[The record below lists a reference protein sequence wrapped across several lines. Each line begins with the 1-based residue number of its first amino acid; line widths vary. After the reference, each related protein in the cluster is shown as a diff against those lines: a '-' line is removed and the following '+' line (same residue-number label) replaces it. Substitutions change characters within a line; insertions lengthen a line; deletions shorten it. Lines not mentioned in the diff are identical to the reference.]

1 MAVNV
6 VLKSVW
12 DDKGIKN
19 AQKAIQD
26 FNAGFDKAF
35 KAVGVAAAAAG
46 AAIALFAKQ
55 SITAASSLEEST
67 NAVNV
72 AFGKSADEV
81 LKIGENAAQSF
92 GLARTEFNQ
101 AAVRFSAFAERVVG
115 AGGDVA
121 GFIGEVTQRASD
133 FASVFNIQ
141 VSEAL
146 QVFQSGLSG
155 EAEPLKRFGINLLDS
170 EVKAYALRT
179 GLIAVGET
187 MTEQEKVQARYG
199 LLLESTAKTAGDFA
213 NTSDSL
219 ANQQRILTATFTDLQ
234 AEIGTALLPVV
245 GQLVR
250 QFADFLIPK
259 LEQLGKWINSP
270 DGKKAV
276 QDFGDAIGN
285 VLKSAFD
292 FGDWFVK
299 NFDTIKDFFI
309 AIGIGLVTMRALTG
323 AIQIATGAMALFNG
337 VSAANIFVAAAAAIA
352 LIAAGMYLVYQNTEK
367 ANDALEEQRIAI
379 LKTEDAWVTAATA
392 GSSAYKGLIPGLEY
406 ATEATSDLGTQGLV
420 AADHIRDLN
429 NIRLQGL
436 RNEITGTTGE
446 LNRFRNLSN
455 KFVAAFKPIEEGG
468 GGGGG
473 GGGGAT
479 GPTAFER
486 VQKFIKDS
494 QKDLAKAQET
504 YNKTIAAAQKRYAE
518 QVLKTEQDFA
528 NKLADIIQQSQDRLR
543 TAFESVVRVSLADI
557 FEVEETKSVANLIAG
572 LTNRLSKSQA
582 LLEKAGKLNAAGFSQ
597 TFIEQVVQAGTDTGN
612 ELASAILE
620 STPQTQ
626 AELQRLFL
634 ALEATA
640 ETGMDSLAREI
651 YNKQGLA
658 TRELKNLYVQTQLDL
673 TEALKELQLDFNQEV
688 IDANMTL
695 IEAVKKIREA
705 FQENIESMKGDLG
718 GLDRVVSEFLKKLGQ
733 VETKAEEKIQN
744 ITGTTPGVTGGAAG
758 GGMTGINLA
767 ASSVRD
773 ATGIFIDSM
782 SDVSRVIEY
791 LNERINAANRFA
803 NESAIAGRTAEAM
816 SAVNLRNEFR
826 SQLGLIQSLGTGA
839 VGTTININVK
849 TDSTQSLAM
858 VGKTLGN
865 TITKYVSAGGQVL
878 VSPTN

>member
-1 MAVNV
+1 MSQVRV

-19 AQKAIQD
+19 AQKSFQGISD
-26 FNAGFDKAF
+26 GITTAF
-35 KAVGVAAAAAG
+35 KAIGVATVAAG
-46 AAIALFAKQ
+46 AAIAKLSAD
-55 SITAASSLEEST
+55 SIKAASSLQEST

-81 LKIGENAAQSF
+81 LKIGENAAQSL

-115 AGGDVA
+115 EGGDVA
-121 GFIGEVTQRASD
+121 GFIGDITTRAAD
-133 FASVFNIQ
+133 FASVFNIE
-141 VSEAL
+141 VAEAL

-155 EAEPLKRFGINLLDS
+155 EAEPLKRFGINLLES

-179 GLIAVGET
+179 GLIKVGET

-219 ANQQRILTATFTDLQ
+219 ANRQRILKATFTDIQ
-234 AEIGTALLPVV
+234 AEIGTAMLPAFEALVGVVVDDLLPIFKDLGEKIGPAVAGV
-245 GQLVR
+245 LEFIGEVFADARTSGTNLNRALGDLKRSFDLLFSAITNGQKDAKGFSDLLSNLVR
-250 QFADFLIPK
+250 IIEFLITTGASFVAFIQGAGVAIEAFK
-259 LEQLGKWINSP
+259 RGDLGTY
-270 DGKKAV
+270 
-276 QDFGDAIGN
+276 FRF
-285 VLKSAFD
+285 LTT
-292 FGDWFVK
+292 
-299 NFDTIKDFFI
+299 DTIEFMESVE
-309 AIGIGLVTMRALTG
+309 GTTG
-323 AIQIATGAMALFNG
+323 A
-337 VSAANIFVAAAAAIA
+337 
-352 LIAAGMYLVYQNTEK
+352 
-367 ANDALEEQRIAI
+367 
-379 LKTEDAWVTAATA
+379 VT
-392 GSSAYKGLIPGLEY
+392 
-406 ATEATSDLGTQGLV
+406 DLGTQGST
-420 AADHIRDLN
+420 AAGHIRDLDNLKLN
-429 NIRLQGL
+429 NL
-436 RNEITGTTGE
+436 RKQIGDTAGE
-446 LNRFRNLSN
+446 LNRFRNIAQGFIAPN
-455 KFVAAFKPIEEGG
+455 AATTA
-468 GGGGG
+468 
-473 GGGGAT
+473 AT
-479 GPTAFER
+479 TSTTTTVSKNVESAFDKVR
-486 VQKFIKDS
+486 KFIQNS
-494 QKDLAKAQET
+494 QKDLARAQEQ

-518 QVLKTEQDFA
+518 AVIKTETDFA
-528 NKLADIIQQSQDRLR
+528 NKLAGIVQQSQDRLR
-543 TAFESVVRVSLADI
+543 TAFESVVRISLADI
-557 FEVEETKSVANLIAG
+557 FEVEETKSVANLVQG
-572 LTNRLSKSQA
+572 LTTRLAKSQA

-634 ALEATA
+634 ALESTA

-658 TRELKNLYVQTQLDL
+658 TRELKNLYVQTQTEL
-673 TEALKELQLDFNQEV
+673 TEALKQLQLDFNQEV
-688 IDANMTL
+688 IDANL
-695 IEAVKKIREA
+695 ALVEAVKKIREA

-718 GLDRVVSEFLKKLGQ
+718 GLDRVVAEFLKKLGQ
-733 VETKAEEKIQN
+733 VEAKAEERIDT
-744 ITGTTPGVTGGAAG
+744 ITSPGAAGGATG
-758 GGMTGINLA
+758 GGMTGVNLA

-782 SDVSRVIEY
+782 SDVTKVIAY
-791 LNERINAANRFA
+791 LQERIAAANTFA
-803 NESAIAGRTAEAM
+803 NESAIAGRTTEAM
-816 SAVNLRNEFR
+816 SAVNLRNQFR
-826 SQLGLIQSLGTGA
+826 SQLGLIQTLGSGA

>member
-12 DDKGIKN
+12 DDRGVKN
-19 AQKAIQD
+19 AQKSFQGISD
-26 FNAGFDKAF
+26 GITTAF
-35 KAVGVAAAAAG
+35 KAIGVATVAAG
-46 AAIALFAKQ
+46 AAIAKLSAD
-55 SITAASSLEEST
+55 SIRAASSLQEST

-81 LKIGENAAQSF
+81 LKIGENAAQSL

-115 AGGDVA
+115 EGGDVA
-121 GFIGEVTQRASD
+121 GFIGDITTRAAD
-133 FASVFNIQ
+133 FASVFNIE
-141 VSEAL
+141 VAEAL

-155 EAEPLKRFGINLLDS
+155 EAEPLKRFGINLLES

-179 GLIAVGET
+179 GLIKVGET

-213 NTSDSL
+213 NTSNSL
-219 ANQQRILTATFTDLQ
+219 ANRQRILKATFTDIQ
-234 AEIGTALLPVV
+234 AEIGTAMLPAFEALVGVVVDDLLPIFKDLGEKIGPAVAGV
-245 GQLVR
+245 
-250 QFADFLIPK
+250 
-259 LEQLGKWINSP
+259 LE
-270 DGKKAV
+270 
-276 QDFGDAIGN
+276 
-285 VLKSAFD
+285 
-292 FGDWFVK
+292 
-299 NFDTIKDFFI
+299 FI
-309 AIGIGLVTMRALTG
+309 AEVFEQASTEGTDLNLALGELEDSFDLMFAAITNGQRDAEGFARFLADLTRIVSFLVTT
-323 AIQIATGAMALFNG
+323 MA
-337 VSAANIFVAAAAAIA
+337 A
-352 LIAAGMYLVYQNTEK
+352 LIAGFQGFGIAI
-367 ANDALEEQRIAI
+367 DALGRGDFATFFRFLTTDTIEFMESVEGTTGA
-379 LKTEDAWVTAATA
+379 VT
-392 GSSAYKGLIPGLEY
+392 
-406 ATEATSDLGTQGLV
+406 DLGTQGLV
-420 AADHIRDLN
+420 VADHIRDLN
-429 NIRLQGL
+429 NIKLQGL

-455 KFVAAFKPIEEGG
+455 KFVAAFKPLEEG

-658 TRELKNLYVQTQLDL
+658 TRELKNLYVQTQIDL

-688 IDANMTL
+688 IDANMAL

-733 VETKAEEKIQN
+733 VETKAEERIDKITSPV
-744 ITGTTPGVTGGAAG
+744 TGGGVTGGAAG
-758 GGMTGINLA
+758 GMTGVVLA
-767 ASSVRD
+767 ASSVTD
-773 ATGIFIDSM
+773 ATGIFIDAM

>member
-1 MAVNV
+1 MSQVRV

-19 AQKAIQD
+19 AQKSFQGISD
-26 FNAGFDKAF
+26 GITTAF
-35 KAVGVAAAAAG
+35 KAIGVATVAAG
-46 AAIALFAKQ
+46 AAIAKLSAD
-55 SITAASSLEEST
+55 SIKAASSLQEST

-81 LKIGENAAQSF
+81 LKIGENAAQSL

-115 AGGDVA
+115 EGGDVA
-121 GFIGEVTQRASD
+121 GFIGDITTRAAD
-133 FASVFNIQ
+133 FASVFNIE
-141 VSEAL
+141 VAEAL

-155 EAEPLKRFGINLLDS
+155 EAEPLKRFGINLLES

-179 GLIAVGET
+179 GLIKVGET

-219 ANQQRILTATFTDLQ
+219 ANRQRILKATFTDIQ
-234 AEIGTALLPVV
+234 AEIGTAMLPAFEALVGVVVDDLLPIFKDLGEKIGPAVAGV
-245 GQLVR
+245 LEFIGEVFAEARTSGTNLNRALGDLKRSFDLLFSAITNGQKDAKGFSDLLSNLVR
-250 QFADFLIPK
+250 IIEFLVTTGASFVAFIQGAGVAIEAFK
-259 LEQLGKWINSP
+259 RGDLGTY
-270 DGKKAV
+270 
-276 QDFGDAIGN
+276 FRF
-285 VLKSAFD
+285 LTT
-292 FGDWFVK
+292 
-299 NFDTIKDFFI
+299 DTIEFMESVE
-309 AIGIGLVTMRALTG
+309 GTTG
-323 AIQIATGAMALFNG
+323 A
-337 VSAANIFVAAAAAIA
+337 
-352 LIAAGMYLVYQNTEK
+352 
-367 ANDALEEQRIAI
+367 
-379 LKTEDAWVTAATA
+379 VT
-392 GSSAYKGLIPGLEY
+392 
-406 ATEATSDLGTQGLV
+406 DLGTQGST
-420 AADHIRDLN
+420 AAGHIRDLDNLKLN
-429 NIRLQGL
+429 NL
-436 RNEITGTTGE
+436 RKQIGDTAGE
-446 LNRFRNLSN
+446 LNRFRNIAQGFIAPN
-455 KFVAAFKPIEEGG
+455 AATTA
-468 GGGGG
+468 
-473 GGGGAT
+473 AT
-479 GPTAFER
+479 TSTTTAVSKNVESAFDKVR
-486 VQKFIKDS
+486 KFIQNS
-494 QKDLAKAQET
+494 QKDLARAQEQ

-518 QVLKTEQDFA
+518 AVIKTETDFA
-528 NKLADIIQQSQDRLR
+528 NKLAGIVQQSQDRLR
-543 TAFESVVRVSLADI
+543 TAFESVVRISLADI
-557 FEVEETKSVANLIAG
+557 FEVEETKSVANLVQG
-572 LTNRLSKSQA
+572 LTTRLAKSQA

-634 ALEATA
+634 ALESTA

-658 TRELKNLYVQTQLDL
+658 TRELKNLYVQTQTEL
-673 TEALKELQLDFNQEV
+673 TEALKQLQLDFNQEV
-688 IDANMTL
+688 IDANL
-695 IEAVKKIREA
+695 ALVEAVKKIREA

-718 GLDRVVSEFLKKLGQ
+718 GLDKVVSEFLKKLGQ

-744 ITGTTPGVTGGAAG
+744 ITGTTPGATGGAAG
-758 GGMTGINLA
+758 GGMTGINMA
-767 ASSVRD
+767 ASAVTD

-782 SDVSRVIEY
+782 SDVTRVINY
-791 LNERINAANRFA
+791 LQERINAANEFA
-803 NESAIAGRTAEAM
+803 NQSAIAGRTAEAM
-816 SAVNLRNEFR
+816 SAVNLRNQFR
-826 SQLGLIQSLGTGA
+826 SQLGMIQTLGSGA

>member
-1 MAVNV
+1 MSQVRV

-19 AQKAIQD
+19 AQKSFQGISD
-26 FNAGFDKAF
+26 GITTAF
-35 KAVGVAAAAAG
+35 KAIGVATVAAG
-46 AAIALFAKQ
+46 AAIAKLSAD
-55 SITAASSLEEST
+55 SIKAASSLQEST

-81 LKIGENAAQSF
+81 LKIGENAAQSL

-101 AAVRFSAFAERVVG
+101 AAVRFSAFAERIVG
-115 AGGDVA
+115 EGGDVA
-121 GFIGEVTQRASD
+121 GFIGDITTRAAD
-133 FASVFNIQ
+133 FASVFNIE
-141 VSEAL
+141 VAEAL

-155 EAEPLKRFGINLLDS
+155 EAEPLKRFGINLLES

-179 GLIAVGET
+179 GLIKVGET

-219 ANQQRILTATFTDLQ
+219 ANRQRILKATFTDIQ
-234 AEIGTALLPVV
+234 AEIGTAMLPAFEALVGVVVDDLLPIFKDLGEKIGPAVAGV
-245 GQLVR
+245 LEFIGEVFAEARTSGTNLNRALGDLKRSFDLLFSAITNGQKDAKGFSDLLSNLVR
-250 QFADFLIPK
+250 IIEFLVTTGASFVAFIQGAGVAIEALK
-259 LEQLGKWINSP
+259 RGDLGTY
-270 DGKKAV
+270 
-276 QDFGDAIGN
+276 FRF
-285 VLKSAFD
+285 LTT
-292 FGDWFVK
+292 
-299 NFDTIKDFFI
+299 DTIEFMESVE
-309 AIGIGLVTMRALTG
+309 GTTG
-323 AIQIATGAMALFNG
+323 A
-337 VSAANIFVAAAAAIA
+337 
-352 LIAAGMYLVYQNTEK
+352 
-367 ANDALEEQRIAI
+367 
-379 LKTEDAWVTAATA
+379 VTN
-392 GSSAYKGLIPGLEY
+392 
-406 ATEATSDLGTQGLV
+406 LGTQGST
-420 AADHIRDLN
+420 AAGHIKALDNLKLN
-429 NIRLQGL
+429 NL
-436 RNEITGTTGE
+436 RKQIGDTAGE
-446 LNRFRNLSN
+446 LNRFRNIDMG
-455 KFVAAFKPIEEGG
+455 FVAAFKPNLDGG

-473 GGGGAT
+473 GT

-494 QKDLAKAQET
+494 QKDLARAQEQ
-504 YNKTIAAAQKRYAE
+504 YNKTIAASQKRYAE
-518 QVLKTEQDFA
+518 AVIKTETDFA
-528 NKLADIIQQSQDRLR
+528 NKLAGIVQQSQDRLR
-543 TAFESVVRVSLADI
+543 TAFESVVRISLADI
-557 FEVEETKSVANLIAG
+557 FEVEETKSVANLVQG
-572 LTNRLSKSQA
+572 LTTRLAKSQS

-634 ALEATA
+634 ALESTA

-688 IDANMTL
+688 IDANMAL

-718 GLDRVVSEFLKKLGQ
+718 GLDKVVTEFLKKLGQ

-744 ITGTTPGVTGGAAG
+744 ITGTTPGATGGAVG
-758 GGMTGINLA
+758 GGMTGINMA

-782 SDVSRVIEY
+782 NDVTKVIAY
-791 LNERINAANRFA
+791 LQERIAAANTFA
-803 NESAIAGRTAEAM
+803 NEAAIAGRTAEAM
-816 SAVNLRNEFR
+816 SAVNLRNQLR
-826 SQLGLIQSLGTGA
+826 SQVGLIQGLGAGA

-865 TITKYVSAGGQVL
+865 TITKYVQSGGQVV
-878 VSPTN
+878 VSPVG